1 MVASP
6 PGLQSR
12 EGRPNSSYP
21 NNSRAVNVFFEMDN
35 YSRSGGRATGT
46 PGVRPAY
53 PGPHGD
59 ITSTPLP
66 EESLFVD
73 ESQLVGRVVST
84 EASSAALMYSSD
96 GSASHGSPS
105 LKRSVRRR

>member
-35 YSRSGGRATGT
+35 YSRSGGCATGT
-46 PGVRPAY
+46 PGDQCQGRLKGAFWLFGARFPLSNWRTPRNRLLRRPIFAFS
-53 PGPHGD
+53 
-59 ITSTPLP
+59 ILRRIQSSSWTL
-66 EESLFVD
+66 
-73 ESQLVGRVVST
+73 SQSI
-84 EASSAALMYSSD
+84 A
-96 GSASHGSPS
+96 
-105 LKRSVRRR
+105 